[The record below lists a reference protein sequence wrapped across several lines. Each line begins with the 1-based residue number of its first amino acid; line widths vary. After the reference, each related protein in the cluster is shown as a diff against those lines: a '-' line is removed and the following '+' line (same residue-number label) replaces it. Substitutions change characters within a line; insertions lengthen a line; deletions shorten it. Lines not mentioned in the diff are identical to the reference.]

1 MQYTHIISLL
11 WTNMYIIRVS
21 LITYWE
27 VLAEGALGF
36 KGIGRTFIAWIKL
49 LWSGGGLKLE
59 NVFSLD
65 CRKKN
70 VHKENQY
77 MYVILRSTIKS
88 TRNKAQRVRKR
99 PYNHWSTMRDLLP
112 LTWEEKWFLDIT
124 LWENGRSGLSM
135 ARSEETTTS
144 ARNCGLSVKVHKKC
158 PVI

>member
-1 MQYTHIISLL
+1 MQYTHRISLL

-70 VHKENQY
+70 VHKENKY

-99 PYNHWSTMRDLLP
+99 PYNHWTTAHLGGKVIPWHNALG
-112 LTWEEKWFLDIT
+112 KWPKWALNGTIRRNHHISKK
-124 LWENGRSGLSM
+124 LWFVCKG
-135 ARSEETTTS
+135 A
-144 ARNCGLSVKVHKKC
+144 
-158 PVI
+158 